1 MAKQRKIGAII
12 ALDGEREFK
21 TAVTS
26 CNKSLATMKSEMKLV
41 SAQTTGSANTLEA
54 LRKKH
59 DVLQRTLDE
68 QAKKEE
74 AVRKGLE
81 HAQEDY
87 NRVGSELEQYKTK
100 LSKAQETL
108 KKMEESQDTTKEA
121 MAEQQKV
128 VSELSTTVEKGEVSY
143 QKAESR
149 VQDWK
154 KSLNNAEAQTITAT
168 RALIG

>member
-108 KKMEESQDTTKEA
+108 KKMMLFSSNGKGTLNQPSQDELVKA
-121 MAEQQKV
+121 V
-128 VSELSTTVEKGEVSY
+128 VQEVLRELGRK
-143 QKAESR
+143 
-149 VQDWK
+149 
-154 KSLNNAEAQTITAT
+154 
-168 RALIG
+168 

>member
-59 DVLQRTLDE
+59 DVLQRTLNE

-108 KKMEESQDTTKEA
+108 KKMMLFSSNGKGTLNQPSQDELVKA
-121 MAEQQKV
+121 V
-128 VSELSTTVEKGEVSY
+128 VQEVLRELGRK
-143 QKAESR
+143 
-149 VQDWK
+149 
-154 KSLNNAEAQTITAT
+154 
-168 RALIG
+168 